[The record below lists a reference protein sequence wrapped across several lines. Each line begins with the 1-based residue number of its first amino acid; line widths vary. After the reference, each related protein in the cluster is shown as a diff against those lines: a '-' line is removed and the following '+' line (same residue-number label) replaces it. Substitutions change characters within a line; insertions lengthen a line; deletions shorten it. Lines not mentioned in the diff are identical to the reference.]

1 MSEHSTAENNVSLA
15 FEGRAAMVTLRRPS
29 RMNALSRATVLE
41 LGDIGRKLASNT
53 EVRAII
59 LTGEGDKAFCAG
71 ADLKERAG
79 MSEPE
84 VLEML
89 HLYRSELSWLDTPKV
104 PVIAAINGVAL
115 GGGLELALMCDL
127 RIAAAHA
134 ILGLPETS
142 LGVIPGAG
150 GTQRLPRIIGEAR
163 AKQLIL
169 LAERLTADQA
179 LEFGLVNRV
188 IQAGADLLSETLA
201 WIAPILEG
209 APLAQS
215 GALTAIDAAFGTPLS
230 EGFDVELGQYEACLK
245 SEDRREALQA
255 FAEKR
260 KPVFYGR

>member
-1 MSEHSTAENNVSLA
+1 MSEHSTAENVFLS
-15 FEGRAAMVTLRRPS
+15 FEGRAAIVTLRRPS

-41 LGDIGRKLASNT
+41 LGNVGRELASNS

-89 HLYRSELSWLDTPKV
+89 RLYRSELSWLDTSKV

-127 RIAAAHA
+127 RIAVAHA

-188 IQAGADLLSETLA
+188 VPASAELLSKTLA

-215 GALTAIDAAFGTPLS
+215 AALTAIDAAFGIPLS
-230 EGFDVELGQYEACLK
+230 QGLDMELNQYEACLK

-260 KPVFYGR
+260 KPAFCGR